1 VRWRSIV
8 GASALVLAICGS
20 TVSPASAQ
28 TPVGPTTVAGSADD
42 KPKDDPTAAEEQP
55 KPDKP
60 TAETPAAETP
70 AQPSGDAAMPK
81 PEKPKALEPKPTTGD
96 AKPDKPKP
104 ADPKLK
110 PDKPKP
116 TTGDAKPDKPK
127 PADPKLKP
135 DKPKPTTGD
144 AKPDKP
150 KPIAGDRSA
159 PLHVHDGPATAQA
172 PSPGTATQAAP
183 ASGISPSNRAAHS
196 VAGAHARHVSI
207 SPAPRAQ
214 RTTAL
219 HNGRAASDA
228 PPPDPASPGAEG
240 DADDAA
246 PVTGDRVGSATAHA
260 ARVGP
265 DDAAEAAAPGDR
277 RQSRALPLDAGP
289 RGYDLTLLLA
299 IAFMTGVAFLI
310 GRASRRQPH
319 VGAPR

>member
-70 AQPSGDAAMPK
+70 AQPSGDAAKPK
-81 PEKPKALEPKPTTGD
+81 PEKPKPEKPTALE
-96 AKPDKPKP
+96 
-104 ADPKLK
+104 
-110 PDKPKP
+110 PKP

-183 ASGISPSNRAAHS
+183 ASGTSPSNRAAHS
-196 VAGAHARHVSI
+196 VAGAHARHVSS
-207 SPAPRAQ
+207 SPAPRGQ

>member
-1 VRWRSIV
+1 V

-20 TVSPASAQ
+20 TVSPAYAQ

-42 KPKDDPTAAEEQP
+42 KPKDDPTAAEEP

-60 TAETPAAETP
+60 TAETPAAEPP
-70 AQPSGDAAMPK
+70 AQPSGDPAKPK
-81 PEKPKALEPKPTTGD
+81 PEKPKAAKPTALEPKPTTGD

-110 PDKPKP
+110 PDRPKTAGKQPKP
-116 TTGDAKPDKPK
+116 GSPNPAEPK
-127 PADPKLKP
+127 P
-135 DKPKPTTGD
+135 
-144 AKPDKP
+144 KPDKP
-150 KPIAGDRSA
+150 KPIADDPSA

-183 ASGISPSNRAAHS
+183 ASIISPSNRAAHS
-196 VAGAHARHVSI
+196 VAGAHARHISI
-207 SPAPRAQ
+207 SPAPRRQ

-228 PPPDPASPGAEG
+228 PPPDPASPGTEG

-246 PVTGDRVGSATAHA
+246 TVTSDRVGSATAHA

-277 RQSRALPLDAGP
+277 RQSRALPLDAGA

-299 IAFMTGVAFLI
+299 IAFMAGVAFLI
-310 GRASRRQPH
+310 GRASRHHPH
-319 VGAPR
+319 VGARR